1 MDFKSF
7 LNPNKQQSQP
17 SQLTPLQARLMET
30 VDKYK
35 SEVPVTLQVMLSSLL
50 PTLGSKMTDE
60 KILFFVEHTRNL
72 LDYIE
77 RGEELP
83 FTDIEGDEDH
93 VGH

>member
-1 MDFKSF
+1 
-7 LNPNKQQSQP
+7 
-17 SQLTPLQARLMET
+17 
-30 VDKYK
+30 
-35 SEVPVTLQVMLSSLL
+35 
-50 PTLGSKMTDE
+50 MTDE